1 MSSGRPRSGW
11 RPGVSLRHMEP
22 VDLLGWLAVLL
33 TFLRLGSQPWHNLR
47 SRQVEGLSAAA
58 VGNNLVSD
66 FGWLVYGLSVGLA
79 PVWVVAVVLIP
90 VNLLTLWIARSR
102 IDRTAV
108 LSTTLWS
115 AALIGSWLVG
125 GSPALGAVLVVSVA
139 VILFPQ
145 VVAVLR
151 LDRLGGLSLVTMAF
165 ALADAAAWGAYG
177 LFTGD
182 ATLVVYGVVLAVG
195 TGIITWRVIVTRTG
209 PPAERPPAPRP
220 GGAYTAR
227 P

>member
-1 MSSGRPRSGW
+1 
-11 RPGVSLRHMEP
+11 MEP

-66 FGWLVYGLSVGLA
+66 FGWLWFGLSVGLA
-79 PVWVVAVVLIP
+79 PVWTVAVVLIP
-90 VNLLTLWIARSR
+90 VNLLTLWVARSR

-115 AALIGSWLVG
+115 AALVAGWLVG
-125 GSPALGAVLVVSVA
+125 GTSGLGAVLVVSVA

-151 LDRLGGLSLVTMAF
+151 LNRLGGLSLVTMAL
-165 ALADAAAWGAYG
+165 ALADALAWGIYG
-177 LFTGD
+177 VATGD
-182 ATLVVYGVVLAVG
+182 ATLLVYGVVLAAG
-195 TGIITWRVIVTRTG
+195 TGIITWRVVATRPTPPGASPTG
-209 PPAERPPAPRP
+209 PQAAPAS
-220 GGAYTAR
+220 GGAYTAD

>member
-1 MSSGRPRSGW
+1 MIGWPRVGW
-11 RPGVSLRHMEP
+11 QPGVSLRGMEP

-66 FGWLVYGLSVGLA
+66 VGWLWYGLSVGLA
-79 PVWVVAVVLIP
+79 PVWVVAVVLVP
-90 VNLLTLWIARSR
+90 VNVLTLWVARSR

-115 AALIGSWLVG
+115 VALVG
-125 GSPALGAVLVVSVA
+125 AWALGGAPGLGAVLVVSVA

-151 LDRLGGLSLVTMAF
+151 LDRLGGLSLVTMAL
-165 ALADAAAWGAYG
+165 ALADAGAWGAFG
-177 LFTGD
+177 ALTGD
-182 ATLVVYGVVLAVG
+182 TTLVVYGLVLAAG
-195 TGIITWRVIVTRTG
+195 TGIITCRVLATRPARRVA
-209 PPAERPPAPRP
+209 PPAAPPA
-220 GGAYTAR
+220 GDAYTAR

>member
-1 MSSGRPRSGW
+1 MQ
-11 RPGVSLRHMEP
+11 P

-47 SRQVEGLSAAA
+47 RRRIEGLSAAA

-66 FGWLVYGLSVGLA
+66 VGWLCFGVAVGLP
-79 PVWVVAVVLIP
+79 PVWVVSVVLLP
-90 VNLLTLWIARSR
+90 VDLLTLWVARSR

-108 LSTTLWS
+108 VSTTLWS
-115 AALIGSWLVG
+115 SALVG
-125 GSPALGAVLVVSVA
+125 AWLLGGSSALGAVLVVSVA

-151 LDRLGGLSLVTMAF
+151 LDHLDGLSLVTMA
-165 ALADAAAWGAYG
+165 LAFGEAGVWSVYG
-177 LFTGD
+177 LLLGD
-182 ATLVVYGVVLAVG
+182 ATLFWYGVVLGVG
-195 TGIITWRVIVTRTG
+195 TAIITWRVVAT
-209 PPAERPPAPRP
+209 RPPGQRLRLAGPAAVEGSP
-220 GGAYTAR
+220 PSGPATSPSGDAYTAG

>member
-1 MSSGRPRSGW
+1 MQ
-11 RPGVSLRHMEP
+11 P

-47 SRQVEGLSAAA
+47 RRRVEGLSVAA

-66 FGWLVYGLSVGLA
+66 VGWLCFGVAVGLP
-79 PVWVVAVVLIP
+79 PVWVVSVVLLP
-90 VNLLTLWIARSR
+90 VDLLTLWVARSR

-108 LSTTLWS
+108 VSTTLWS
-115 AALIGSWLVG
+115 IALVG
-125 GSPALGAVLVVSVA
+125 AWLLGGSSGLGAVLVVSVA

-151 LDRLGGLSLVTMAF
+151 LDHLDGLSLVTMA
-165 ALADAAAWGAYG
+165 LAFGEAGVWSVYG
-177 LFTGD
+177 LLIGD
-182 ATLVVYGVVLAVG
+182 ATLFWYGAVLAVG
-195 TGIITWRVIVTRTG
+195 TAIITWRVLVTRPAVSPTG
-209 PPAERPPAPRP
+209 TSSPSPGEVAPPSGPATSPP
-220 GGAYTAR
+220 GDAYTAG